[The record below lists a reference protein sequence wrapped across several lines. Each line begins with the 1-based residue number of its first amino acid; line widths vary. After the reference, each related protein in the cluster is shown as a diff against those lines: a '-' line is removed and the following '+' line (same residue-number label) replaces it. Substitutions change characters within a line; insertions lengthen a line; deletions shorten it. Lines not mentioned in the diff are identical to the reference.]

1 MDSLILITF
10 SKPFVHM
17 ILSADNLRASVIFF
31 FAFLYC
37 SEGIEGATDPT
48 SKSYL
53 YLVILHLGGKCL
65 LFQPVIFYYSLTT
78 LVV

>member
-1 MDSLILITF
+1 MT
-10 SKPFVHM
+10 
-17 ILSADNLRASVIFF
+17 SVFF

-37 SEGIEGATDPT
+37 GEGIEGATDPT
-48 SKSYL
+48 SKSYP
-53 YLVILHLGGKCL
+53 YLVILRLGGKCL